1 MSRYI
6 IQVAWHFRL
15 LQAAAHLHAPQGR
28 EIMQHLKKQSSE
40 PMHVTWKRLD
50 SLVQE
55 AASLATL
62 GLGGGLFDWHGL
74 REGHGRESKQH
85 ERAQRGQG
93 RGISNP
99 GGRGS
104 SLRDE
109 AAQDQGSNEFVEVC
123 NKSQTKQDRQTD
135 AAPGPAL
142 R

>member
-1 MSRYI
+1 
-6 IQVAWHFRL
+6 
-15 LQAAAHLHAPQGR
+15 
-28 EIMQHLKKQSSE
+28 MQHLKKQSSE
-40 PMHVTWKRLD
+40 PTHVTWKRLD

-62 GLGGGLFDWHGL
+62 GLGGGLLDWHGP

-85 ERAQRGQG
+85 ECAQRGQG
-93 RGISNP
+93 RGITNP
-99 GGRGS
+99 GGRAS

-109 AAQDQGSNEFVEVC
+109 GTQDQGSNEFVEVC